1 MTRRSNRPQA
11 PTEAKESKN
20 TKVACCRDCVWAKLV
35 QYGDN
40 PVLAACTKRP
50 QPYNERFPYEMMVA
64 SAKWI
69 CPLFHQ
75 DEAEKMIEKR
85 LSVRHG
91 GKAA

>member
-20 TKVACCRDCVWAKLV
+20 TKV
-35 QYGDN
+35 
-40 PVLAACTKRP
+40 ACTKRP

-75 DEAEKMIEKR
+75 DKAEKMIEKR

-91 GKAA
+91 EKAA